1 MEEILKL
8 LGPFPKKTTFTPV
21 TIEEVDCGSYIRE
34 KVAYEVETGE
44 TVTAYV
50 CVPKNLTA
58 PAPAIF
64 CHHQH
69 NREFDIGKSE
79 VVGLMGNP
87 DQAYASE
94 LAERGYITFAPD
106 AIAFEERNWASP
118 GSSEWHE
125 LAARLIKGKTL
136 MAKVLFDS
144 MQGIDYLVSRSDVD
158 SSRIGFIGH
167 SYGGRMALWLPA
179 FDNRI
184 KSSVSNC
191 CCISYKDSLP
201 HDIGIQMEFCI
212 PDIMK
217 NHDVK
222 DVVNLIQGCSL
233 LISATDDD
241 VWSIGAEE
249 LYKAVKPTLG
259 DKVELKMW
267 TGKHVFTPEMRE
279 FAYEFLSKDLISQ

>member
-1 MEEILKL
+1 MEEILTL
-8 LGPFPKKTTFTPV
+8 LGPFPERIPIVPETLEK
-21 TIEEVDCGSYIRE
+21 VDCGTYTRE
-34 KVAYEVETGE
+34 KIAYEVEPGDK
-44 TVTAYV
+44 VTAYV

-125 LAARLIKGKTL
+125 LAVRLIQGKTL
-136 MAKVLFDS
+136 MAKVLFDA
-144 MQGIDYLVSRSDVD
+144 MQGIDYLTSRDDID
-158 SSRIGFIGH
+158 SKRIGFLGH

-179 FDNRI
+179 FDERI
-184 KSSVSNC
+184 KASVSNC
-191 CCISYKDSLP
+191 CCLSYKDSLP

-212 PDIMK
+212 PGIMEK
-217 NHDVK
+217 HDVK
-222 DVVNLIQGCSL
+222 DVVNLIRDCSL
-233 LISATDDD
+233 LISATDSDK
-241 VWSIGAEE
+241 WSLGAGA
-249 LYKAVKPTLG
+249 LYDAVKPNLG
-259 DKVELKMW
+259 DKVELKMYA
-267 TGKHVFTPEMRE
+267 GEHVFTPEMRQY
-279 FAYEFLSKDLISQ
+279 AYEFLDKKLR

>member
-1 MEEILKL
+1 MEEIFKL
-8 LGPFPKKTTFTPV
+8 LGPFPEQIPILPE
-21 TIEEVDCGSYIRE
+21 TIEKVDCGTYIRE
-34 KVAYEVETGE
+34 KIAYEVEAGDR
-44 TVTAYV
+44 VTAYV

-125 LAARLIKGKTL
+125 LAVRLIQGKTL
-136 MAKVLFDS
+136 MAKVLFDA
-144 MQGIDYLVSRSDVD
+144 MRGIDYLISRDDVD
-158 SSRIGFIGH
+158 SERIGFLGH

-179 FDNRI
+179 FDSRI
-184 KSSVSNC
+184 KASVSNC
-191 CCISYKDSLP
+191 CCLSYKDSLP

-212 PDIMK
+212 PGIMEKHEIKDI
-217 NHDVK
+217 
-222 DVVNLIQGCSL
+222 VNLIKDCPL
-233 LISATDDD
+233 LISATNDD
-241 VWSIGAEE
+241 VWSLGAQE
-249 LYKAVKPTLG
+249 LYDSVKPTLG
-259 DKVELKMW
+259 DNVALKIW
-267 TGKHVFTPEMRE
+267 EGKHVFTPEMRQY
-279 FAYEFLSKDLISQ
+279 AYAFLDKNLSE